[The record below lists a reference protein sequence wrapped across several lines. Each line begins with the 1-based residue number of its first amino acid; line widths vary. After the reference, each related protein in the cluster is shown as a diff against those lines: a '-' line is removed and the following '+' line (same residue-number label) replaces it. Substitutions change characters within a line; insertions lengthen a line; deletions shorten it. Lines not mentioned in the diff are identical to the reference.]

1 LYFISNLPCT
11 QQAWKAKNKDQL
23 LHCNEAIAE
32 ELVQQFNIIE
42 FDYYSSDK
50 IRFLQVIEETSDDHH
65 NQKQTLK
72 RSFNT
77 GEFSAGLLL
86 SQDGDIE
93 LNAVHPWVI
102 DDSIVG
108 YIELTSTVTHL
119 LEQLTVTYPLDVLL
133 LLAKENLNNDAW
145 VQRRDGLGEEWDWD
159 QFNLVVVSYGDN
171 ILASG
176 NFMDHLKSGLDQKP
190 LHYIKTIVDGT
201 PYTLGMVPLL
211 GESGTTIGNIVLL
224 LDVSSSDEKMNS
236 ALFIYIFALVFS
248 GLILLWLFDSK
259 LGRVEIKV
267 AQWGKDLEH
276 EIVERQYAEKE
287 LQKFFSAVEHTGS
300 AIVIT
305 DKQGSIEYI
314 NPSYSNMT
322 GFKKGEEI
330 GSKLRELFSK
340 DIPDDIKKNI
350 WQKISSKKH
359 WRGELEVT
367 NKDGKTLWIR
377 VSISPVLDEKTG
389 KVSNII
395 SVSEDVTERRNDQ
408 AKIEHMAFNDTLT
421 NLPNRRLFME
431 RLRITL
437 EMTLRSKGN
446 AALLFIDL
454 DGFKNVN
461 DTIGHDAGD
470 ELLKIVAKRLSEP
483 RRESDTIARIG
494 GDEFTVILWN
504 LSSVDDAFKVA
515 ESINQVL
522 NKPFLIQGHEVIISS
537 SIGIAIIPQDGE
549 DVETVLNNADQA
561 MYCAKRDGKNTYRR
575 HGVDCNS

>member
-1 LYFISNLPCT
+1 MISDFGNTKKPNIRKSILLPFSITFFLLLIIFFIVITQFQWQRLEEKTQTVIEGAQLELYDAIDQQITLLNSQLYFISNLPCT

-276 EIVERQYAEKE
+276 EIVERQ
-287 LQKFFSAVEHTGS
+287 
-300 AIVIT
+300 
-305 DKQGSIEYI
+305 
-314 NPSYSNMT
+314 
-322 GFKKGEEI
+322 
-330 GSKLRELFSK
+330 
-340 DIPDDIKKNI
+340 
-350 WQKISSKKH
+350 
-359 WRGELEVT
+359 
-367 NKDGKTLWIR
+367 
-377 VSISPVLDEKTG
+377 
-389 KVSNII
+389 
-395 SVSEDVTERRNDQ
+395 
-408 AKIEHMAFNDTLT
+408 
-421 NLPNRRLFME
+421 
-431 RLRITL
+431 
-437 EMTLRSKGN
+437 
-446 AALLFIDL
+446 
-454 DGFKNVN
+454 
-461 DTIGHDAGD
+461 
-470 ELLKIVAKRLSEP
+470 
-483 RRESDTIARIG
+483 
-494 GDEFTVILWN
+494 
-504 LSSVDDAFKVA
+504 
-515 ESINQVL
+515 
-522 NKPFLIQGHEVIISS
+522 
-537 SIGIAIIPQDGE
+537 
-549 DVETVLNNADQA
+549 
-561 MYCAKRDGKNTYRR
+561 
-575 HGVDCNS
+575 